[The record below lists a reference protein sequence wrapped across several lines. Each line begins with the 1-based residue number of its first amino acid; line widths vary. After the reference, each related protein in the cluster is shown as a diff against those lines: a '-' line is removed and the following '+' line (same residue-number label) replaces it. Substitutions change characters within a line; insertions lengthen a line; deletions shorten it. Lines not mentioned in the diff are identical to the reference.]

1 MNKINKIIIFVLLL
15 LLGVLLF
22 QNFLLR
28 RSNDKV
34 IKDSGVLPNNVKQ
47 EITVKKDKVTIKK
60 KVENNAG
67 SVEVKTDIKYI
78 PPEGELKITTKD
90 DGTTDY
96 ELTNKGFTFTP
107 GIVIIPSKESDIGV
121 NVRLLYYK
129 RLGAGIGGVISIE
142 DSPKAGVIGVI
153 DYRIYNNF
161 AFGIAYKESFNNRK
175 FGASFAYYF

>member
-96 ELTNKGFTFTP
+96 E
-107 GIVIIPSKESDIGV
+107 
-121 NVRLLYYK
+121 
-129 RLGAGIGGVISIE
+129 
-142 DSPKAGVIGVI
+142 
-153 DYRIYNNF
+153 
-161 AFGIAYKESFNNRK
+161 
-175 FGASFAYYF
+175 